1 MWQQIPFLDLA
12 EKLDTLFAVLIMS
25 TDQVLELYG
34 SQFPVIKIKGDIACV
49 SENVIVFLVQIL
61 LKVERML

>member
-1 MWQQIPFLDLA
+1 MF
-12 EKLDTLFAVLIMS
+12 IMS

-49 SENVIVFLVQIL
+49 SEYVIVFLVQIL